1 MPSSRMSPSVVQRR
15 LRLLASIGLGIA
27 FSAGGSV
34 VERSRL
40 AAADAH
46 WNGACPPTIPQHCP
60 PSDCNPHVYPH
71 GPMSPSAPVP
81 PSWYHDSI
89 PLSPGMSA
97 PMGQPSQP
105 FDPPVTDDPSETPSD
120 EVPPA
125 QSENDPP
132 AAAPDDTPA
141 TNNFDNINA
150 SDFQSSFAST
160 QSSFSAAPTV
170 IGDFAGGGFA
180 QFNTTIRVISS
191 GYAAG
196 FGSPNPT
203 FDLIAPGGSNFP
215 DLISVGPGFDVAG
228 NDSFIDTY
236 DLAEP
241 LPPTDAP
248 LAPGPGFTYDGG
260 TIVYTNG
267 STGTDAVAGDPL
279 DGDLWYYNYVYTRS
293 LGGIGGGGDGELR
306 PVPSPGVS
314 VRRVKISENYS
325 PEIRDRAFF
334 NYSFFNDF
342 VGGLGDISRFV
353 VGMERVVVEDLFSM
367 EVRLPVAATYG
378 SRQSLND
385 AEARDMEVGNVA
397 FIGKASLFRGNDFMW
412 VGGLGVSI
420 PTADDTEI
428 TMDGFDLV
436 NIENKT
442 VQIQPFTSVLKRW
455 GDWTAQAYMQLD
467 LAANGDPVHVNN
479 NLNDPGLGTLEQV
492 GVFTDSNLMHLDF
505 SLHCLLY
512 QRAQSDNGLNAVIS
526 NAELHYTTTL
536 QDADLIT
543 QNTFDY
549 TALQNNFDIV
559 NTTLGAHF
567 VFGKKN
573 DFIVT
578 PAMAIPL
585 RDGFDKQFDY
595 EALVQVNYLH

>member
-1 MPSSRMSPSVVQRR
+1 
-15 LRLLASIGLGIA
+15 
-27 FSAGGSV
+27 
-34 VERSRL
+34 
-40 AAADAH
+40 
-46 WNGACPPTIPQHCP
+46 
-60 PSDCNPHVYPH
+60 
-71 GPMSPSAPVP
+71 
-81 PSWYHDSI
+81 
-89 PLSPGMSA
+89 
-97 PMGQPSQP
+97 MGQTTSPLEPPITDAPST
-105 FDPPVTDDPSETPSD
+105 DAAPPAQADN
-120 EVPPA
+120 VPPA
-125 QSENDPP
+125 D
-132 AAAPDDTPA
+132 AADDAPA

-180 QFNTTIRVISS
+180 QFNTTIRVASN

-203 FDLIAPGGSNFP
+203 FDLTGGGSNFP
-215 DLISVGPGFDVAG
+215 DLISTGPGSDAAG
-228 NDSFIDTY
+228 GDSFIDTY
-236 DLAEP
+236 DLLEP
-241 LPPTDAP
+241 TPPTDAP
-248 LAPGPGFTYDGG
+248 LAPGPGFAYDGG
-260 TIVYTNG
+260 TVVYTNG
-267 STGTDAVAGDPL
+267 ATGTDAVAGDPI
-279 DGDLWYYNYVYTRS
+279 DGQLWYYDYVYTRN
-293 LGGIGGGGDGELR
+293 LGNFPGDGGAR

-325 PEIRDRAFF
+325 PEVRDRVFF

-353 VGMERVVVEDLFSM
+353 AGTERVLIEDLFSM

-385 AEARDMEVGNVA
+385 AEARDMEIGNVA
-397 FIGKASLFRGNDFMW
+397 FIGKASLFRGDDFLW

-436 NIENKT
+436 NIENRT
-442 VQIQPFTSVLKRW
+442 VQIQPYTSVLKRW

-467 LAANGDPVHVNN
+467 LAANGDPVHVNT
-479 NLNDPGLGTLEQV
+479 NLNDPGAGTLEQV
-492 GVFTDSNLMHLDF
+492 GVFTDSNLMHFDF

-512 QRAQSDNGLNAVIS
+512 QRANSDSGLNAVIS

-536 QDADLIT
+536 QDADLVT
-543 QNTFDY
+543 RDTFDY
-549 TALQNNFDIV
+549 TSLQNNFDIV

-567 VFGKKN
+567 VFGKEN
-573 DFIVT
+573 DIIVT

-585 RDGFDKQFDY
+585 REGFNEQFDY
-595 EALVQVNYLH
+595 EALLQVNYLH